1 MYAIAMIRYRAPLE
15 EIEKVTASHRSY
27 LASLLADGLLLA
39 SGPLDPRTGGFLL
52 LRLPDGDPTALDRIR
67 EGDPY
72 WQQGL
77 VNYELSRWNPG
88 PGRDGLDLL
97 GPSPAV

>member
-1 MYAIAMIRYRAPLE
+1 MYAIAMIRYRAPLDQ
-15 EIEKVTASHRSY
+15 IEQVTATHRAY
-27 LASLLADGLLLA
+27 LGSLRDAGLLLA

-52 LRLPDGDPTALDRIR
+52 LRVPEDDPAALDRIR

-72 WQQGL
+72 WQHGL

-88 PGRDGLDLL
+88 IGLDDLDQL
-97 GPSPAV
+97 GASPGA

>member
-1 MYAIAMIRYRAPLE
+1 MYAIALIRYRAPLE
-15 EIEKVTASHRSY
+15 QIEHATQTHRAY
-27 LASLLADGLLLA
+27 LATLRDSGLLLA

-52 LRLPDGDPTALDRIR
+52 LRVPDDDPTALDRIR
-67 EGDPY
+67 DGDPF

-88 PGRDGLDLL
+88 IGRDQLDGL
-97 GPSPAV
+97 GAG